1 MKMSIARYL
10 EERTGDGAAITMSA
24 SEEDDDVL
32 VLSPLAASPGDGEI
46 IPGGPLITVDSDHD
60 SGRLV
65 LTSGPDWVGARLW
78 VRTKSGST
86 ESLIVRDATED
97 VTVATL
103 TAGSY
108 VQLVCTADG
117 WQAEIAVIAA

>member
-10 EERTGDGAAITMSA
+10 EERTGDGANITMSTDR
-24 SEEDDDVL
+24 EGNDVAI
-32 VLSPLAASPGDGEI
+32 LSPLAASPGDGEI
-46 IPGGPLITVDSDHD
+46 IPGGPLITVDSDHA

-65 LTSGPDWVGARLW
+65 LTSGPDWVGSRLV
-78 VRTKSGST
+78 VRTESGST
-86 ESLIVRDATED
+86 QSLIVRDATED
-97 VTVATL
+97 ATVATL

-108 VQLVCTADG
+108 LQIVCTADG

>member
-10 EERTGDGAAITMSA
+10 EERTGSGSAIAMAAL
-24 SEEDDDVL
+24 EEDDDVV
-32 VLSPLAASPGDGEI
+32 VLSPLAASPGDGEV
-46 IPGGPLITVDSDHD
+46 IPAGPLLTVDSDHA

-65 LTSGPDWVGARLW
+65 LTSGPDWIGARLW
-78 VRTKSGST
+78 VRTESGST
-86 ESLIVRDATED
+86 QSLIVRDATED
-97 VTVATL
+97 ATVATL

-108 VQLVCTADG
+108 LQLVCTADG